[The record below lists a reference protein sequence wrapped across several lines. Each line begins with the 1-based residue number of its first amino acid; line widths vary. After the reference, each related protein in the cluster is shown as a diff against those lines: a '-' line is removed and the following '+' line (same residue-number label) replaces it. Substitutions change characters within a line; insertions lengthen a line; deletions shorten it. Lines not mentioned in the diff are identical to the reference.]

1 MILRLKALDQNNS
14 WAVLSEHEI
23 QLSECSIPA
32 QSLTSINYFNV
43 EGRTATCSFNTSDTE
58 IIGLLISSLNSYIH
72 SVSDDLTTI
81 QGEIY
86 DEVLDKIVFTG
97 FLGSFFDYDD
107 YYQTFENIE
116 IYDSV
121 QMLIK
126 YWLPW
131 CYDSSIYRVIGTTFD
146 SLLSAS
152 LFDND
157 YWAIPESQRI
167 NNKMFPYEIIKRY
180 QDNLQIGQNVQ
191 DLLLTTLDIFLDWQ
205 DGMTEEEFYAD
216 AYISNAG
223 DPFNNQKFYVR
234 KSNMYLIP
242 IGTQSAQL
250 NVCLY
255 EYTYHKTTVNYQPG
269 YPFLEYISEKI
280 QVQTYIINS
289 YGEIELDINTDE
301 SNMLTLIYGDQ
312 SEDYGEMVY
321 NNRVSSSSRLYDTY
335 YLNSGFIEA
344 KNPLLASFS
353 GDSVAAIPG
362 DWNVFFTG
370 TAFLNTF
377 TVGWYPKNIDV
388 LKGLLL
394 SGNIG
399 MFSSLSGEIIFDNK
413 FRSVGAS
420 IYLDIEEVRSRYIR
434 EETGSI
440 DEKDLDVFENNDQVI
455 GFIRKSYLPEISK
468 ANKTKEFITQNGEI
482 EIGSFI
488 YIGSK
493 IYYILK
499 KDLYANYP
507 FTTYK
512 GKGNS

>member
-1 MILRLKALDQNNS
+1 MILTLKALDQSNS
-14 WAVLSEHEI
+14 WSVLSEHEI
-23 QLSECSIPA
+23 QLTEYSIPA
-32 QSLTSINYFNV
+32 QSLTSVNYFNV
-43 EGRTATCSFNTSDTE
+43 EGRTATCSFNTSDTDVV
-58 IIGLLISSLNSYIH
+58 GLLISSLDRYIH

-97 FLGSFFDYDD
+97 FLGSVFDYDD
-107 YYQTFENIE
+107 YYQSFENIE

-131 CYDSSIYRVIGTTFD
+131 CYESSIYRVIGITFN

-157 YWAIPESQRI
+157 YTLIPESSRI
-167 NNKMFPYEIIKRY
+167 NNKMFPYEIVKRY
-180 QDNLQIGQNVQ
+180 QDNLQIGQSVQ

-205 DGMTEEEFYAD
+205 DGMTADEFYND
-216 AYISNAG
+216 VYLSNSG
-223 DPFNNQKFYVR
+223 DPFNNRKFYVR
-234 KSNMYLIP
+234 KSNMYFIALDN
-242 IGTQSAQL
+242 GGVQL

-255 EYTYHKTTVNYQPG
+255 EYIYYKTTVNYQPNI
-269 YPFLEYISEKI
+269 PQQEYISEKI
-280 QVQTYIINS
+280 QVQTYIINN
-289 YGEIELDINTDE
+289 YGEIETDIDIDE
-301 SNMLTLIYGDQ
+301 SNILTLIYGNQ
-312 SEDYGEMVY
+312 SEDYGETAY
-321 NNRVSSSSRLYDTY
+321 NNRVSSQSRLYDTY
-335 YLNSGFIEA
+335 YLNMGFIEA
-344 KNPLLASFS
+344 KNPLIANFD
-353 GDSVAAIPG
+353 GDSVASIPG

-377 TVGWYPKNIDV
+377 SIENNPKNIDV

-413 FRSVGAS
+413 FKNTGAS
-420 IYLDIEEVRSRYIR
+420 VSLNIEDIRSSYIR
-434 EETGSI
+434 EETGSV
-440 DEKDLDVFENNDQVI
+440 DEEDLEVFTNSNQVI
-455 GFIRKSYLPEISK
+455 EFIRKSYIPDISK
-468 ANKTKEFITQNGEI
+468 ANKTKQIITQNGEI
-482 EIGSFI
+482 EIGTFV
-488 YIGSK
+488 YIGNK
-493 IYYILK
+493 VYYILK
-499 KDLYANYP
+499 KDFYSNYP